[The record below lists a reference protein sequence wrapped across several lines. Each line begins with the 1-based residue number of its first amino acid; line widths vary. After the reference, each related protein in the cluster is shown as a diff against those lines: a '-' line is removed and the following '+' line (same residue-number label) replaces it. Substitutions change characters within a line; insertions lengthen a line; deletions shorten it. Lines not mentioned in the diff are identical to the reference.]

1 VPQTHYGKVYMPDKT
16 AIDTRL
22 DMSAPVEQVAKMD
35 AGTFFGLFARLTRA
49 NPPHFNDYPVLAR
62 MARLG
67 LEPGKTFSFAAA
79 PPVIRKA
86 LEEAAAPALKKIKEE
101 LPRTTRAVN
110 GWQTPTSPIG
120 TYGTDYL
127 RRAAVAWSGLGANTV
142 EDAVYP
148 GMIVDA
154 DGAPLDNAKRYTLHF
169 EKDALPPARAFW
181 SLTLYNDRQFLAANP
196 IERYA
201 IGDRDKLGWNEDGSL
216 DLYIQRDPPGVE
228 NIANWLP
235 SPESGSFLLTL
246 RLYWPKPEALDGRWN
261 PPPLKRAG

>member
-1 VPQTHYGKVYMPDKT
+1 
-16 AIDTRL
+16 
-22 DMSAPVEQVAKMD
+22 
-35 AGTFFGLFARLTRA
+35 
-49 NPPHFNDYPVLAR
+49 

-67 LEPGKTFSFAAA
+67 LEPGKTFSFASA

-86 LEEAAAPALKKIKEE
+86 LEEAAAPALKKIEEE
-101 LPRTTRAVN
+101 LPRTTRSVN
-110 GWQTPTSPIG
+110 GWQTPTAPIG

-154 DGAPLDNAKRYTLHF
+154 DGSPLDSAKRYTLHF
-169 EKDALPPARAFW
+169 EKDGLPPARAFW

-201 IGDRDKLGWNEDGSL
+201 IGDRDKLGWNADGSL

-228 NIANWLP
+228 NLANWLP
-235 SPESGSFLLTL
+235 SPETGSFLLTL